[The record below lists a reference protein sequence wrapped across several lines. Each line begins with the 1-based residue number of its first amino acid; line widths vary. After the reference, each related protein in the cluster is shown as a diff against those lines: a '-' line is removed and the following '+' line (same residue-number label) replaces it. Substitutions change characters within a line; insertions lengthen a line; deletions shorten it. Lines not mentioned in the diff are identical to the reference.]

1 MLYVKNGLVLI
12 ERIYRDD
19 NFIIDLLNVLILF
32 WKRVV
37 VLEIFEMRVFRDFLL
52 FVLLS
57 DFFNELILLV
67 FDILLLFVMN
77 VCKL

>member
-1 MLYVKNGLVLI
+1 M
-12 ERIYRDD
+12 
-19 NFIIDLLNVLILF
+19 FLILF

-67 FDILLLFVMN
+67 FDILLLFVTN